1 MNTVAERK
9 RLSGILEIIVLK
21 VVYGRIVPQRM
32 IVENLTYVVFLTN
45 AWTAVVLVVLRT
57 RIAMSVYLTNM
68 SVARRPFLSTKLSVA
83 MIVSS
88 CKSNDDCAGRGECCR
103 SNKCVNTCD
112 ERSTPTPQNPTPTPQ
127 NQSPIHQPQLS
138 GSSPGRTAGIAIAV
152 LLVFGGVSIAL
163 IWYYKRKRPGNT
175 IQVHRGTVA
184 LKAKEQ

>member
-83 MIVSS
+83 MIVSVKLVSQMTTALEEENAVVRTNALTHATKGLLLPRKTQPPPHKTKAPSTNPS
-88 CKSNDDCAGRGECCR
+88 CRVHLQGE
-103 SNKCVNTCD
+103 
-112 ERSTPTPQNPTPTPQ
+112 
-127 NQSPIHQPQLS
+127 
-138 GSSPGRTAGIAIAV
+138 
-152 LLVFGGVSIAL
+152 LLVL
-163 IWYYKRKRPGNT
+163 
-175 IQVHRGTVA
+175 Q
-184 LKAKEQ
+184 

>member
-83 MIVSS
+83 MIVSVKLVS
-88 CKSNDDCAGRGECCR
+88 QMTTALEEENAVVRTNALTHATKGLLGPRKTQPPPHKTKAPSTNPSSRVHLQGE
-103 SNKCVNTCD
+103 
-112 ERSTPTPQNPTPTPQ
+112 
-127 NQSPIHQPQLS
+127 
-138 GSSPGRTAGIAIAV
+138 
-152 LLVFGGVSIAL
+152 LLVL
-163 IWYYKRKRPGNT
+163 
-175 IQVHRGTVA
+175 Q
-184 LKAKEQ
+184 